1 MPKHDKLKNNGKLYS
16 TLRILTFA
24 VPAQLFASGTNFASP
39 FIASFM
45 RSRIII
51 RIFLN
56 LQYSSFFMLNH
67 ACSTCPLLNNPFIF
81 LMNFIK
87 KIFAKWS
94 NKIRWHMEVLLC
106 FPWSFLWFCD
116 MTELRN
122 FQITLTCE
130 FYDTGLQGRWCFAAT
145 TSEYRGRK

>member
-1 MPKHDKLKNNGKLYS
+1 MANCFAVWVLYS
-16 TLRILTFA
+16 TNSYFCRSSS
-24 VPAQLFASGTNFASP
+24 VFASGTNFASP

-122 FQITLTCE
+122 FTNYSYMWILW
-130 FYDTGLQGRWCFAAT
+130 YWAAG
-145 TSEYRGRK
+145 SLVLCCNKYRGRK